1 MLRSVIAGVIIFL
14 LTFIGLRI
22 MTQEKNAKIKSWKS
36 IEKKKADERIEN
48 LTGKKQNFYTK
59 FKIQAEEVLKLSNSK
74 LTYTH
79 FLYLTAASSV
89 VGIAIGFL
97 FRNPLLS
104 IILGVAFLLL
114 PLEVMRIKLTSYKQ
128 YENEQLQSTLGV
140 ITNSYLQ
147 CDDIVKAVKDNLS
160 GIEQPL
166 YSIFNEFVT
175 LNSFVEVNTV
185 KNLYRLKSKLNNQQA
200 KEWVD
205 ILILC
210 QDNKDQ
216 KYTLPAIVQQMGDL
230 KSIQEA
236 ANTMMYK
243 IYKEF
248 CIVAGLAIAIIPGL
262 KILNKDWYDIL
273 TGTFGGKCVVATAFL
288 IIIISAIRVIKVNK
302 PVEM

>member
-89 VGIAIGFL
+89 VGIVIGFL
-97 FRNPLLS
+97 FHNPLLS

-147 CDDIVKAVKDNLS
+147 CDDIVKAVKDNLN

-166 YSIFNEFVT
+166 HSIFNEFVT

-216 KYTLPAIVQQMGDL
+216 KYTLPAIVQQMSDL
-230 KSIQEA
+230 KAIQEA

-248 CIVAGLAIAIIPGL
+248 CIIAGLTIAVIPGL
-262 KILNKDWYDIL
+262 KLLNKEWYDIL
-273 TGTFGGKCVVATAFL
+273 VGTVGGKCVVAVAFL
-288 IIIISAIRVIKVNK
+288 IVIISAIRVIKVNK

>member
-1 MLRSVIAGVIIFL
+1 M
-14 LTFIGLRI
+14 
-22 MTQEKNAKIKSWKS
+22 
-36 IEKKKADERIEN
+36 
-48 LTGKKQNFYTK
+48 
-59 FKIQAEEVLKLSNSK
+59 
-74 LTYTH
+74 
-79 FLYLTAASSV
+79 TAASSV

-104 IILGVAFLLL
+104 LILGVAFLLL